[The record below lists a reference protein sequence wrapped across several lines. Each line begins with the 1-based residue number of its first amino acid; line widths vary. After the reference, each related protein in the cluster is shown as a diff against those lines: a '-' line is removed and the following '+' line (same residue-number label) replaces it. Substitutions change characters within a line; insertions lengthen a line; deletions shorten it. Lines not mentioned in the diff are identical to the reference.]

1 MLTRAIY
8 VSDAVGQA
16 GATALSRAE
25 ILGVAIR
32 NNRQRNITG
41 VLLFHDGRF
50 LQAVEGA
57 GPDVERLLDQ
67 LRQDDRHQGMRV
79 LFHAAVPARR
89 FGGSPMA
96 QGRVTPRVLRLLA
109 AGSLEALSPEAAEQV
124 LDAAAIPLEAAG

>member
-41 VLLFHDGRF
+41 LLLFHNGRF
-50 LQAVEGA
+50 LQAIEGA
-57 GPDVERLLDQ
+57 APDVERLLDQ
-67 LRQDDRHQGMRV
+67 LRRDDRHERMRV
-79 LFHAAVPARR
+79 LLHAAASERR
-89 FGGSPMA
+89 FSGSAMA
-96 QGRVTPRVLRLLA
+96 QGRVTPRVLRLLS
-109 AGSLEALSPEAAEQV
+109 AGSLEALTPAEAEEV